1 MRLLTLLVG
10 VIGVVG
16 AASAGDTEFNN
27 INRYDSS
34 DYAAKLFYNVQFGGH
49 QAVQPQ
55 SSLSF
60 QVNNERAS
68 QFGAPAIFRTDFGSS
83 GITRFALNGV
93 DLRSVM
99 LASQAR
105 EGNFFASLT
114 GSDIVG
120 LVAVS
125 VAVIASVN
133 VVAGGGDTNNP
144 SGTGSSGN

>member
-10 VIGVVG
+10 MIGVVG

-68 QFGAPAIFRTDFGSS
+68 QFGAPAMFRTDFGST

-99 LASQAR
+99 LASKAAGDGFR
-105 EGNFFASLT
+105 SMSAGT
-114 GSDIVG
+114 VVG
-120 LVAVS
+120 LAVFG
-125 VAVIASVN
+125 I
-133 VVAGGGDTNNP
+133 VVVTSLYTVVDGEDTNNP
-144 SGTGSSGN
+144 SGTGGN